1 MYRQEKILASQT
13 SPTRFPHTP
22 PRPPPPSLF
31 LWFVPDWLKTSMSLY
46 FNIQLIS
53 LITMLTILKSVTSCL
68 RTIHL
73 KKKLLRENTIYNFFP
88 LEKIHLIK
96 KKIIR
101 IRNILFRW
109 KKKKE
114 TIFIYCWF
122 SRDVTKIQTTK
133 LSILLRFYFH
143 GVLEQL
149 KTNFQTNFRFK
160 RVLGFVIEYAWIS
173 KLLCDAAFAWRPR
186 ELSFRLKKWLF
197 SSIRKS
203 ITLMF
208 MSSSRSKSTP
218 L

>member
-1 MYRQEKILASQT
+1 MK
-13 SPTRFPHTP
+13 
-22 PRPPPPSLF
+22 
-31 LWFVPDWLKTSMSLY
+31 
-46 FNIQLIS
+46 
-53 LITMLTILKSVTSCL
+53 
-68 RTIHL
+68 
-73 KKKLLRENTIYNFFP
+73 
-88 LEKIHLIK
+88 
-96 KKIIR
+96 
-101 IRNILFRW
+101 

-149 KTNFQTNFRFK
+149 KTNFQTNFRFE

-218 L
+218 LKQKSVTDVSVGFCPPCWSSSGWAPAWRLHTLYKIG